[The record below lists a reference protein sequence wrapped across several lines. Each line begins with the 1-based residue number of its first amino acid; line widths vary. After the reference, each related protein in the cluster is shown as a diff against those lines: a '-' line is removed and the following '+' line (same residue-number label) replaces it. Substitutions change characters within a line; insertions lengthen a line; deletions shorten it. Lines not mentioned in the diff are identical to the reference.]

1 MQICNYPGL
10 LSTLKSDPATP
21 LARLL
26 LPQSAGSNGNTLK
39 CGPATPLA
47 LPLALALIVAYF
59 FFPASA
65 SAHTVQASAGT
76 RSGPALQVNAG
87 FNARYRDGNWVPV
100 QVTLSNS
107 GADFSGSLSVNAP
120 APYGGFSNAAIAS
133 LYSEPINLANG
144 AQKQITT

>member
-10 LSTLKSDPATP
+10 LSTLKCDPATP

-26 LPQSAGSNGNTLK
+26 LPQSAGSNGSTLK
-39 CGPATPLA
+39 CDPATPLA

-65 SAHTVQASAGT
+65 SAHTVQASAAT
-76 RSGPALQVNAG
+76 RSGPAFQVNAG

-100 QVTLSNS
+100 QISLSNN
-107 GADFSGSLSVNAP
+107 GRQRLLTNSLLPWPTVPRNR
-120 APYGGFSNAAIAS
+120 
-133 LYSEPINLANG
+133 
-144 AQKQITT
+144 